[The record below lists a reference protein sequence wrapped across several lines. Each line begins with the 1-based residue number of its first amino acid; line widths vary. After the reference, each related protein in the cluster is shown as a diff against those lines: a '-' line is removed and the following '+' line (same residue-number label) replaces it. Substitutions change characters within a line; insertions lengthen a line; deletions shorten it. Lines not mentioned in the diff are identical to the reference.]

1 VEKKMF
7 TTLKALEPASMISG
21 SLQEML
27 IIELGIVNP
36 IMAKTT
42 AKTVITIS
50 KNLRVSKTLED
61 FFAP

>member
-1 VEKKMF
+1 MF
-7 TTLKALEPASMISG
+7 TTLKALEPASITSG

-42 AKTVITIS
+42 AKTVITMKKIS
-50 KNLRVSKTLED
+50 EFQK
-61 FFAP
+61 P

>member
-1 VEKKMF
+1 MF
-7 TTLKALEPASMISG
+7 TTLKALEPTSMTSG

-36 IMAKTT
+36 VMVKTT
-42 AKTVITIS
+42 AKTVITIN

>member
-42 AKTVITIS
+42 AKTVITIN